1 MGVLLD
7 LRLYG
12 YKFWMSSRTSIG
24 TNKLGLRLLLL
35 CRETALSAGFS
46 HGNITLVRA
55 VFLVAVYVCGKIMV
69 LFIVG
74 RRYCVDSL
82 ANL

>member
-1 MGVLLD
+1 MP
-7 LRLYG
+7 
-12 YKFWMSSRTSIG
+12 SRAFIG
-24 TNKLGLRLLLL
+24 AKKPGLRLLLL

-55 VFLVAVYVCGKIMV
+55 VFLVAIYVCDKIEV

-82 ANL
+82 ASL